1 MDKVAGLR
9 GGNGSVPL
17 LGVDVKAEV
26 LAGHARAVVRQRY
39 RNDEQS
45 AIEAVYTFPLPSTA
59 VVTAFVMEV
68 AGRRMVGEVHEREEA
83 FKRYDDAI
91 NKGHGAALVE
101 QERANVFTAN
111 VGNLLPGEETIIEL

>member
-9 GGNGSVPL
+9 GGNKSVPL

-39 RNDEQS
+39 KNEV
-45 AIEAVYTFPLPSTA
+45 ANAVEAVYTFPLPTNA

-68 AGRRMVGEVHEREEA
+68 AGRRMEGEVHEREEA

-91 NKGHGAALVE
+91 TKGHGAALVE
-101 QERANVFTAN
+101 QER
-111 VGNLLPGEETIIEL
+111 P

>member
-9 GGNGSVPL
+9 GGEKGVPL

-39 RNDEQS
+39 KNEETK
-45 AIEAVYTFPLPSTA
+45 AIEAVYTFPLPSQA
-59 VVTAFVMEV
+59 VVTGFVMEV
-68 AGRRMVGEVHEREEA
+68 GGRRLEGEVHEREEA

-91 NKGHGAALVE
+91 TAGHGAALVE
-101 QERANVFTAN
+101 QERPNVFTAN
-111 VGNLLPGEETIIEL
+111 VGNLLP